1 MQKVQET
8 EFPPFRQASVAKSS
22 LGTSNGVGGGG
33 LVSSSRHPCRLKSR
47 EGISL
52 HPSLQLSK
60 LWLEHSE
67 GEAEIEHW
75 VCGGRAGLSAVASAR
90 IGASQRQSQRG
101 EAAGVREGRR
111 QESERGGGGS
121 QGAEVAGVR
130 GVVGVSWETSHTWV
144 QVCGATGS
152 GAFPP
157 HTERTTGRVTAKAQ
171 S

>member
-111 QESERGGGGS
+111 WESGSGGGGS
-121 QGAEVAGVR
+121 QGSGGCLLGDLAHMGAGLWGNR
-130 GVVGVSWETSHTWV
+130 LRSLPS
-144 QVCGATGS
+144 
-152 GAFPP
+152 P
-157 HTERTTGRVTAKAQ
+157 H
-171 S
+171 